1 MHAKVTLTSWGC
13 GNPGEAVMGVWE
25 PLGFLSGSAGDWAWV
40 WLGAVWMEALHPLGW
55 VQEDSLEQL
64 SRALALDLFPR
75 VLQAVKYNRL
85 TGNVV

>member
-1 MHAKVTLTSWGC
+1 
-13 GNPGEAVMGVWE
+13 
-25 PLGFLSGSAGDWAWV
+25 
-40 WLGAVWMEALHPLGW
+40 MEALHPLGW